1 MFRRSQGRR
10 RSSGGVLAPMTRR
23 RLAHKHRKPRSRSK
37 LMPVLLVVLGLATA
51 LSASLAAAS
60 ALGAHSQR
68 ATLLSNWNGASGT
81 DPSGGQWGSW
91 GDGTGQPGAGTPGTG
106 PQSPA
111 PTASSTASGNS
122 GSAEPSP
129 SASAAP
135 SPEPAPSQ
143 STPSASQSAASQ
155 VLAVF
160 NQARAAAGLP
170 AYPENPALDSTAAAH
185 DALMAAGC
193 GLSHQCPGEPPIGNR
208 ETAAGVQWTAAG
220 ENIAVAGPIPDTASA
235 IAQEAVALTQSML
248 NETPPNDGHRL
259 NMLSSTFTEIG
270 IAVIGNGSVWLTQD
284 FAN

>member
-1 MFRRSQGRR
+1 MFKRSQGRR

-23 RLAHKHRKPRSRSK
+23 RLAYKHRKPRSRSK

-51 LSASLAAAS
+51 LSASLVAAS
-60 ALGAHSQR
+60 ALSAHSQR
-68 ATLLSNWNGASGT
+68 ATLLSNWNGGK

-91 GDGTGQPGAGTPGTG
+91 GDGTG
-106 PQSPA
+106 PQTPA

-122 GSAEPSP
+122 GSADPGP
-129 SASAAP
+129 SASADP
-135 SPEPAPSQ
+135 SPEPTPSQ

-155 VLAVF
+155 VLAVV

-170 AYPENPALDSTAAAH
+170 AYTESPALDSTAAAH

-248 NETPPNDGHRL
+248 NETAPNDGHRL
-259 NMLSSTFTEIG
+259 NMLSSTYTEIG